1 MGIYHALRL
10 HDRVRQIDL
19 HLPPS
24 ILQKCLVLMDEHFPI
39 LQHLSLSFAGDKF
52 TTLTLPKAF
61 LALNLRHLALPSFSP
76 PKRLRF
82 LTSTVSLVTLVL
94 RNIQKSS
101 YFRPKLLASRLL
113 SLPQLE
119 ELSIGFSSPIPR
131 PSAERELLGEP
142 GMPITLP
149 NLKTFKFQGISA
161 YLESFVAQI
170 RVPLLNRVDI
180 TLFNQIAFALPHL
193 FHLINIPEGFKLPT
207 SEIFLFFDRDGVSIV
222 MAHHDILQRYDDPF
236 RLLVKCK
243 QLDWQIDCAA
253 QICSM
258 LIPTPTD
265 VERLTLEFYDTT
277 PPSELQDGGI
287 DCTTWVELLNS
298 FIGVKELHVCDG
310 LLEELSRALQVDGVE
325 SNPGFLPN
333 LQYIICVPSG
343 NDLFTS
349 FIDARRVTGHQ
360 IQFLSPQA
368 WRRRII
374 NQLNRT
380 KFICPDCDR
389 CKYNFDSF
397 FFRDANV
404 SF

>member
-1 MGIYHALRL
+1 MAHSSLESRLALPPPSSESRRYDVSYAAIHWLNNDILLDIFNCYRLDEENGWNDRLGWCKLFHVCRRWRFLIYESTFHLGMHIQCTHGTPTVDTLDHLPPLPLLIHYSHTSVSIQGKDEMGIYHALRL

-142 GMPITLP
+142 GIPITLP
-149 NLKTFKFQGISA
+149 NLKTLKFQGISA

-180 TLFNQIAFALPHL
+180 TLFNQIAFALH
-193 FHLINIPEGFKLPT
+193 
-207 SEIFLFFDRDGVSIV
+207 
-222 MAHHDILQRYDDPF
+222 
-236 RLLVKCK
+236 
-243 QLDWQIDCAA
+243 
-253 QICSM
+253 
-258 LIPTPTD
+258 
-265 VERLTLEFYDTT
+265 
-277 PPSELQDGGI
+277 
-287 DCTTWVELLNS
+287 
-298 FIGVKELHVCDG
+298 
-310 LLEELSRALQVDGVE
+310 
-325 SNPGFLPN
+325 
-333 LQYIICVPSG
+333 CV
-343 NDLFTS
+343 
-349 FIDARRVTGHQ
+349 Q
-360 IQFLSPQA
+360 
-368 WRRRII
+368 
-374 NQLNRT
+374 T
-380 KFICPDCDR
+380 K
-389 CKYNFDSF
+389 
-397 FFRDANV
+397 V
-404 SF
+404 